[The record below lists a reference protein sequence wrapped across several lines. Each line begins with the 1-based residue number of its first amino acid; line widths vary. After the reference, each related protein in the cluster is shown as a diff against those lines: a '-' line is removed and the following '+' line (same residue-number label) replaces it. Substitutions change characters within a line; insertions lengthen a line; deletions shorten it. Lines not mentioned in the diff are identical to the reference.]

1 MKGTAYTKIS
11 IGKNQRIMK
20 KNFEWEQN
28 FYCLFSQ
35 FLHSLGLPLTGKFRG
50 SHPKSLV
57 LTCNADKTLQG
68 RNQEDYLYIK
78 KRGGGGSGGKGPQS
92 KRG

>member
-1 MKGTAYTKIS
+1 
-11 IGKNQRIMK
+11 MK
-20 KNFEWEQN
+20 KNFECEQN

-35 FLHSLGLPLTGKFRG
+35 FLHSLDLPLTSKFRG
-50 SHPKSLV
+50 SNPKSLM
-57 LTCNADKTLQG
+57 LICNADKTLQG

-78 KRGGGGSGGKGPQS
+78 KKKGGGGGSGPQS